1 MSNSSAKEQIGV
13 TPPKAAAG
21 AKLLTPKE
29 AAQFWRVSESFLAKA
44 RMAGD
49 GPPFNKDRSIGPL
62 QRSGFVSVDEV
73 AAASLDQ

>member
-1 MSNSSAKEQIGV
+1 MSNSSAKEQIGA

-29 AAQFWRVSESFLAKA
+29 AAQFWRVQRVLSRKGAHGGGRTALH
-44 RMAGD
+44 
-49 GPPFNKDRSIGPL
+49 KDRSIGPL